1 MSFTPTPEDRFAFGL
16 WTVGWQAQDQFGDA
30 SRPPLDPI
38 EAVHKL
44 AEPGVWGMTFHD
56 NDLIPC
62 DADDNQ
68 RRQIIADLNKTLEDT
83 GLVIPTITTN
93 LFTHPVFTA
102 GRFTSKDRDEQRFV

>member
-16 WTVGWQAQDQFGDA
+16 WTVGWQAQDQFGDD

-44 AEPGVWGMTFHD
+44 AQRGVWGMTFHD
-56 NDLIPC
+56 NDLITF

-68 RRQIIADLNKTLEDT
+68 HRQIIKDLKKELEDT
-83 GLVIPTITTN
+83 DLDITTVTTN
-93 LFTHPVFTA
+93 LFTYPIF
-102 GRFTSKDRDEQRFV
+102 KDGGYTTN